1 MTQGWRR
8 SVPSWRVHESRS
20 LRFDWVLG
28 ALLVVAV
35 LLTEVW
41 QSSTVASLS
50 VQIYHANGV
59 RNQANAALGWS
70 HAALD
75 KSTSRSQLGPMAAE
89 LGLRPGDPG
98 RIVSL
103 PEAYLEPAESRLE
116 ADAAGGMFAFAGRAM
131 ASLVP
136 DAQARGRR
144 VK

>member
-20 LRFDWVLG
+20 LRYDWVLG

-35 LLTEVW
+35 LLMEVW

-50 VQIYHANGV
+50 LEISRATRT
-59 RNQANAALGWS
+59 RNLANAALGWS

-75 KSTSRSQLGPMAAE
+75 RSTSRSQLGPMAME
-89 LGLRPGDPG
+89 LGLKPGDPG

-103 PEAYLEPAESRLE
+103 PEAYLEPADSRLE
-116 ADAAGGMFAFAGRAM
+116 ADGAGGMLAFAGKALQ
-131 ASLVP
+131 SLVP

-144 VK
+144 LK